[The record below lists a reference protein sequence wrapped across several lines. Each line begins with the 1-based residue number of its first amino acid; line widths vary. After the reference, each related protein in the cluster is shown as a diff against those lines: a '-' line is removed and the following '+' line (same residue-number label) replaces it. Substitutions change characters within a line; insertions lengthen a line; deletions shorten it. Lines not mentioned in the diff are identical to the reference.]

1 MFKKKKID
9 EIAIIG
15 PGLIGSSIALS
26 AKKKKLVKRVIGI
39 DTNLSNLK
47 VALKIKALD
56 KAYTKIDKNINK
68 SSIIFVCTPVSMIP
82 KLIKKTSA
90 FINSNAIITDVGSVK
105 NIFNSDFYN
114 SIHLKENFVPGH
126 PIAGTEFSGAKHSMN
141 ELFKNKWCLL
151 TPEFSSKK
159 NINIIKK
166 FWSSIGM
173 SVALMSPSD
182 HDKVMSITSHLPH
195 LIAFTIVEMAVKYN
209 NKVKKDLMKFSA
221 GGFRDF
227 TRIASSDPTMWKDI
241 FIKNK
246 SNMTEIIDLFIKSLL
261 EFKLLIN
268 NEDSAK
274 ISNLI
279 KNSKQV
285 RKKIISLKQN

>member
-1 MFKKKKID
+1 
-9 EIAIIG
+9 
-15 PGLIGSSIALS
+15 
-26 AKKKKLVKRVIGI
+26 
-39 DTNLSNLK
+39 
-47 VALKIKALD
+47 
-56 KAYTKIDKNINK
+56 
-68 SSIIFVCTPVSMIP
+68 
-82 KLIKKTSA
+82 
-90 FINSNAIITDVGSVK
+90 
-105 NIFNSDFYN
+105 
-114 SIHLKENFVPGH
+114 
-126 PIAGTEFSGAKHSMN
+126 
-141 ELFKNKWCLL
+141 
-151 TPEFSSKK
+151 
-159 NINIIKK
+159 
-166 FWSSIGM
+166 
-173 SVALMSPSD
+173 MSPSD
-182 HDKVMSITSHLPH
+182 HDKIMSITSHLPH

-261 EFKLLIN
+261 EFKLLIS